1 MNNAEQFQSHNYD
14 LLLLLLIINNYLLK
28 LIIRNQGNNEACMTR
43 ASLSAYPE
51 PETYNSPATVLI
63 FF

>member
-43 ASLSAYPE
+43 ASLSLRILNPKLTILQQLY
-51 PETYNSPATVLI
+51 
-63 FF
+63 